1 MNHRFRTYRHAFA
14 WLGAAALLAAT
25 VAACGGGSGDAS
37 QLLRDTFRGSHTIKS
52 GKVNFSLTLTPSGSK
67 SLTSPVSLSFNGPFQ
82 SRGTGKLPQSNFNLS
97 GTLQGHTGSLG
108 IVSTGDAGFV
118 TLQNTAYKLPDDT
131 FRRLEASF
139 ANTGAGGANPLG
151 NLGIDPLNWLTN
163 PSVVGDE
170 DVAGTPTTHIRA
182 GINVKAFLT
191 DLSKVLQ
198 KVAAQGAVPGGSTLA
213 NGLSP
218 STINRVASAAQNPSF
233 DLWTGKS
240 DKTFRRVQ
248 INLTYPVSGQI
259 SSLLGGLNSAAIGL
273 VVEYDDL
280 NQPQT
285 IVAPTNPQP
294 YAQFTAKL
302 RSLVSQLRT
311 ALGGLT
317 GGGGTSSLTP
327 GSSSGTT
334 TPSGAAGGAGSGA
347 AGGAGSGAAGG
358 AGNVQAYSQCIQQAG
373 GDVSKM
379 QACAR
384 LLNGP

>member
-1 MNHRFRTYRHAFA
+1 MNHRFRTYRHAFGC
-14 WLGAAALLAAT
+14 LGAAALLAAT
-25 VAACGGGSGDAS
+25 LAACGGGSGDAS
-37 QLLRDTFRGSHTIKS
+37 QLLRDTFRGSHSIKS
-52 GKVNFSLTLTPSGSK
+52 GKVNFSLTLTPSGSR

-82 SRGTGKLPQSNFNLS
+82 SRGTGKLPQSNFTLS

-118 TLQNTAYKLPDDT
+118 SLQNTAYKLPDAT

-139 ANTGAGGANPLG
+139 ANTGGGGANPLG
-151 NLGIDPLNWLTN
+151 NLGIDPLSWLSN

-170 DVAGTPTTHIRA
+170 DVAGTATTHIRA

-198 KVAAQGAVPGGSTLA
+198 KVAAQGSVPGSSTLA

-218 STINRVASAAQNPSF
+218 DTINRVASSAQNPSF

-248 INLTYPVSGQI
+248 INLTYPVTGQI
-259 SSLLGGLNSAAIGL
+259 STLLGGLNSAAIGL

-294 YAQFTAKL
+294 YSQFTTKL
-302 RSLVSQLRT
+302 RALVSQLRN

-317 GGGGTSSLTP
+317 GAGASLTP
-327 GSSSGTT
+327 GSSSGSTTPSATT
-334 TPSGAAGGAGSGA
+334 TPSS
-347 AGGAGSGAAGG
+347 AAGG
-358 AGNVQAYSQCIQQAG
+358 AGNVQAYSQCIQQAAN
-373 GDVSKM
+373 DVSKM
-379 QACAR
+379 QACAK